1 MNYIFNKIKFNKQII
16 RFVGK
21 DGKKKLSI
29 NQKQIK
35 NKIIIRHYSQSTS
48 GPNTDPNSDPNSG
61 PDPWKTL
68 CFLGAWGLYH
78 QYLNTTNNKYTNGK

>member
-1 MNYIFNKIKFNKQII
+1 MNYVFNKIKFNKQII

-29 NQKQIK
+29 NKKQIN
-35 NKIIIRHYSQSTS
+35 NKIIVRHYSQSS
-48 GPNTDPNSDPNSG
+48 SSNSNSDPNSDPNSG
-61 PDPWKTL
+61 PDPWKVF

-78 QYLNTTNNKYTNGK
+78 QYLNKKDIKRF